1 MRPVAPT
8 VAVIA
13 AVAGAGEPSVATSP
27 NASATVIDSPGS
39 GGREVRSRARSSA
52 RIAAA
57 DSGRS
62 AGSRETA
69 RSNRSSSA
77 SWPASPVRWAERST
91 SVSSAGGRSPVS
103 IWMPT
108 RPTE

>member
-1 MRPVAPT
+1 M
-8 VAVIA
+8 
-13 AVAGAGEPSVATSP
+13 ATSP

-62 AGSRETA
+62 AGVA
-69 RSNRSSSA
+69 RHG
-77 SWPASPVRWAERST
+77 PVEQVEQRVVPGVAGALGGEVDVGVLGRA
-91 SVSSAGGRSPVS
+91 AGGR
-103 IWMPT
+103 
-108 RPTE
+108 